1 LAERKVAANLVE
13 GEVIR
18 GIDGYEYV
26 IVSRFADGSSTV
38 KRVSYGA
45 LGSLKGT
52 DTITL
57 VSESPMREF
66 LASVLWESNH
76 GHVSWSNCIRANTNT
91 TTIMIG
97 EKVSDFIKEGK

>member
-1 LAERKVAANLVE
+1 MVVT
-13 GEVIR
+13 
-18 GIDGYEYV
+18 
-26 IVSRFADGSSTV
+26 SS
-38 KRVSYGA
+38 S
-45 LGSLKGT
+45 
-52 DTITL
+52 DTYFYYL
-57 VSESPMREF
+57 

>member
-1 LAERKVAANLVE
+1 MGANLLE

-38 KRVSYGA
+38 KRVSDGV

-66 LASVLWESNH
+66 LA
-76 GHVSWSNCIRANTNT
+76 
-91 TTIMIG
+91 
-97 EKVSDFIKEGK
+97 